1 MGFFIE
7 KFFELDT
14 KPRLPPCLSPV
25 SDNLLD
31 SLDLEVIPGADLIPK
46 AKPSPAPERKP
57 KAKRAAMVKRVPVPD
72 VVDCPPPT
80 MTGEG
85 GDSTR
90 ENRPAEMAKEGP
102 KLPVRVKSKVKEK
115 SPAKSQSKR
124 GNQAG
129 ELRGESGKQKEEVE
143 IRLPKLPRDIP
154 ESLLK
159 KAIRACGLGMP
170 MERIAGMLGFPDS
183 AGSWMRYLDK
193 NPTFAA
199 DLARAKHEGEADLL
213 LAVDDSIPGWQSKA
227 WLLERARGYS
237 IRASLEH
244 TGKGGSQLSIAHEV
258 VGMLGGKEVG

>member
-1 MGFFIE
+1 M
-7 KFFELDT
+7 
-14 KPRLPPCLSPV
+14 

-31 SLDLEVIPGADLIPK
+31 SLDLEVIPGAELIPR
-46 AKPSPAPERKP
+46 AKPAPKPERKP
-57 KAKRAAMVKRVPVPD
+57 QAKRKAMPKAESAPV
-72 VVDCPPPT
+72 VTDCPPQT

-85 GDSTR
+85 GDSAG
-90 ENRPAEMAKEGP
+90 ENKPAGMAKAEP
-102 KLPVRVKSKVKEK
+102 KPLVRVKSKVKEK
-115 SPAKSQSKR
+115 NPGKGQTKR
-124 GNQAG
+124 KERAWESG
-129 ELRGESGKQKEEVE
+129 GESKGGKEEVE
-143 IRLPKLPRDIP
+143 IKLPKLPRDIP

-170 MERIAGMLGFPDS
+170 LERIAGMLGFPD
-183 AGSWMRYLDK
+183 ATGSWMRYLDK
-193 NPTFAA
+193 NPKFAA